1 MKTLAK
7 LSTALCLL
15 SPVAVSAETA
25 STPVPKE
32 VSNME
37 CLVGAWKGGGLLATG
52 KDTAK
57 LHVTWNCK
65 RTAAQYGVLCTFH
78 VTGIPGMPS
87 YEETDLMGYEPN
99 TQQYHWYSVTNAGET
114 HDHVAAVPSGD
125 ALTFVFNGTQAGK
138 PFKEVIDLS
147 FSKDSR
153 HASGK
158 AEQFVDGVSQSV
170 MRVELDK
177 S

>member
-1 MKTLAK
+1 
-7 LSTALCLL
+7 
-15 SPVAVSAETA
+15 
-25 STPVPKE
+25 
-32 VSNME
+32 ME
-37 CLVGAWKGGGLLATG
+37 CLVGAWKGAGSLAMG
-52 KDTAK
+52 NDTAK
-57 LHVTWNCK
+57 LHATWSCK

-78 VTGIPGMPS
+78 VTGIPGVPA

-114 HDHVAAVPSGD
+114 HDHVAPLPTGD
-125 ALTFVFNGTQAGK
+125 TLTFVFNGTQEGK

-147 FSKDSR
+147 FSNNSR

-158 AEQFVDGVSQSV
+158 AEQFVGGVSQSV